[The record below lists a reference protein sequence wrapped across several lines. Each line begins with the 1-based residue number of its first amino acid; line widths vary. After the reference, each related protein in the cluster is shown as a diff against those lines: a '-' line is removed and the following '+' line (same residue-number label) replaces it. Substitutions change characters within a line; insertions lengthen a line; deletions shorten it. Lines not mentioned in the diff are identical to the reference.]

1 MAIRGKTPL
10 QLAYTAGLFD
20 GEGYISIL
28 RITGTKQ
35 LAAKGKRNTWH
46 ELTVGMNITTPEAT
60 KWMADRWGGTNIL
73 HPTIYP
79 NRKRIHMWR
88 ISQVMARDFLTD
100 LLPYLKIK
108 REEAVLA
115 IEFQALKSFRFG
127 RAGIPEANLKR
138 RDEIWYEMRR
148 RHGTLD
154 RYGGVARRD

>member
-1 MAIRGKTPL
+1 MATRGKTPL
-10 QLAYTAGLFD
+10 QLAYSAGLFD

-28 RITGTKQ
+28 RTTGAKQ
-35 LAAKGKRNTWH
+35 LAAKRKRNIWH

-60 KWMADRWGGTNIL
+60 LWFAERWGGTNLL

-88 ISQVMARDFLTD
+88 ISQVMARDFLKD

-115 IEFQALKSFRFG
+115 IEFQSLKTLRYG
-127 RAGIPEANLKR
+127 RAGIPEANMKR

-154 RYGGVARRD
+154 RYGGVTRRD